1 MKPLVQIKY
10 FGPTQIT
17 WILNQSCPF
26 HCWYCPDFI
35 HKGRNNTF
43 DWETCNKFL
52 DFLFE
57 KYPYANISMSGGE
70 PTTWPYFE
78 KLVDKVAESGKKIY
92 IGVNSNLIRTREWWT
107 RMAPKLTGVSA
118 SYHPSVIKTEEERA
132 DWFDKLEMISQ
143 LTETNLR
150 VMMDPGH
157 WDHCIDVVE
166 KIKNRDDTTFGVE
179 PVRLLNYFEGFD
191 LVNYNIDYTPEQ
203 DQMLPGLDFIPAK
216 VVPEVVKAKQYP
228 QINRFVFE
236 GGQQQRAEHF
246 APVVLNKVNQFKG
259 WKCNIGLES
268 LYISPDGLIK
278 RGNCF
283 EGGIIGN
290 ILEPEN
296 IKWATGPIECTYD
309 VCHCFTDIRITKWK
323 VK

>member
-1 MKPLVQIKY
+1 M
-10 FGPTQIT
+10 
-17 WILNQSCPF
+17 
-26 HCWYCPDFI
+26 
-35 HKGRNNTF
+35 
-43 DWETCNKFL
+43 
-52 DFLFE
+52 LFE
-57 KYPYANISMSGGE
+57 RFPFAVISMSGGE

-78 KLVDKVAESGKKIY
+78 KLIDKVIESGKRIHV
-92 IGVNSNLIRTREWWT
+92 GVNSNLIRTKDWWS
-107 RMAPKLTGVSA
+107 RMAPKLSGVSA
-118 SYHPSVIKTEEERA
+118 SYHPSVIKTDEERK
-132 DWFDKLEMISQ
+132 DWFEKLEMISQ
-143 LTETNLR
+143 HTETNLR

-157 WDHCIDVVE
+157 WDHCMEVINNFS
-166 KIKNRDDTTFGVE
+166 NRELAFGIE

-203 DQMLPGLDFIPAK
+203 DEILKTLDFKPASIT
-216 VVPEVVKAKQYP
+216 PDEVKKKQYP

-236 GGQQQRAEHF
+236 GGRQQRVEHF
-246 APVVLNKVNQFKG
+246 APVVLNKMNQFKG

-290 ILEPEN
+290 ILEPEK
-296 IKWATGPIECTYD
+296 IRWATSPIECSFD